1 MRAKLSEV
9 IDALEFTNNEIEYY
23 YNPDNGEIFMSYI
36 GEFENLNEDELD
48 ELFEKSIMLPTRY
61 DINEY
66 EMMEDFAETIKDT
79 RLQNQ
84 LYISLNGSGAFR
96 RFKDTCI
103 NYDIIDDWYKFRDER
118 YKEVAI
124 NWCKDNNIEF
134 E

>member
-1 MRAKLSEV
+1 MKVKLSEV
-9 IDALEFTNNEIEYY
+9 IDALDFTNDEIEYY
-23 YNPDNGEIFMSYI
+23 YNPDNGEIFMSNI

-66 EMMEDFAETIKDT
+66 EMMEDFVETIEDT

-84 LYISLNGSGAFR
+84 LYISLKGSGAFR

-103 NYDIIDDWYKFRDER
+103 NFYIINDWYKFRDEK
-118 YKEVAI
+118 YKELAI

>member
-1 MRAKLSEV
+1 MKVKLSEV
-9 IDALEFTNNEIEYY
+9 IDALEFTNDEIEYY
-23 YNPDNGEIFMSYI
+23 YNPDNGEIFMSNI
-36 GEFENLNEDELD
+36 GDFENLNEDELD

-66 EMMEDFAETIKDT
+66 EMMEDFTETIKDT